1 MSSMQIEFEWVSSQL
16 GRGLG
21 MPDHRCQA
29 TSHLCAAWSQPD
41 LRSDMLHYDHD
52 GETGTA

>member
-1 MSSMQIEFEWVSSQL
+1 MQIEFEWVSSQL

>member
-1 MSSMQIEFEWVSSQL
+1 MQIEFEWVSSQL

-29 TSHLCAAWSQPD
+29 HHTSVQRGVSLI
-41 LRSDMLHYDHD
+41 
-52 GETGTA
+52 